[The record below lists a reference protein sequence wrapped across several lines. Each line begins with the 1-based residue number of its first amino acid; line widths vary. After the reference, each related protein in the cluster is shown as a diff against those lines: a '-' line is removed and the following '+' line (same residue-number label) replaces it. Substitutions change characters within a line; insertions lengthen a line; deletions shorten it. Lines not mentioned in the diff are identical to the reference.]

1 MACRG
6 ISEACRALNTP
17 VTGGNVSLYNE
28 TKKPDGTVQPI
39 HPTPVIGMVGGVDDI
54 AQVTGL
60 GWRRPDDPI
69 YLIGVP
75 PSDPDDPCLGLA
87 GSAYQ
92 EQCVGSLAGRPPQ
105 TDLVCEAAAGQLVRE
120 AIRQGLL
127 ASAHDCSDGGLAVA
141 LAEASIA
148 SDCGI
153 EITLSM
159 GQARLDRVLF
169 AEGGHRI
176 IVSLKAERQSEW
188 DQLIDSEIGLN
199 VTPIGVVLDQ
209 KRLTIQSETSVLLN
223 LELEACRSAFSNAL
237 SRRIDSD

>member
-1 MACRG
+1 MG
-6 ISEACRALNTP
+6 
-17 VTGGNVSLYNE
+17 
-28 TKKPDGTVQPI
+28 
-39 HPTPVIGMVGGVDDI
+39 
-54 AQVTGL
+54 
-60 GWRRPDDPI
+60 
-69 YLIGVP
+69 
-75 PSDPDDPCLGLA
+75 
-87 GSAYQ
+87 
-92 EQCVGSLAGRPPQ
+92 
-105 TDLVCEAAAGQLVRE
+105 
-120 AIRQGLL
+120 GLL

-153 EITLSM
+153 EITLST

-209 KRLTIQSETSVLLN
+209 KHLTIQSETSVLLN

-237 SRRIDSD
+237 SPM